1 MISSSVVLQTHVYNR
16 ERMGFR
22 LRIRRSRLVDPYA
35 SHPTLRDD
43 HDAGLIVAWARRWRE
58 RRSPD
63 AVLGAMHINFATPVL
78 ISNTCTLLAW
88 CWCVPVVPVE
98 DREAVQRRIDDPAPI
113 QVIRLKEA

>member
-1 MISSSVVLQTHVYNR
+1 MITSSVVLQTRVYDR

-22 LRIRRSRLVDPYA
+22 LRVRRSRLIAPFA
-35 SHPTLRDD
+35 LQPQLRA
-43 HDAGLIVAWARRWRE
+43 HDANLLVRWTRRWRE
-58 RRSPD
+58 RRAPD
-63 AVLGAMHINFATPVL
+63 AVLGSMHIDMGLPRRPDERVL
-78 ISNTCTLLAW
+78 LVW